1 MNLLEE
7 YSTCSERTF
16 NMSKFDGVL
25 LASGGLDSTVLA
37 YDLMHNNKNIV
48 LLFLDYGQHCVKKEL
63 ETLKKVAPRE
73 YKDNLRIIKIGDVYK
88 ESKSRMIIEANL
100 WKDSVVASDL
110 YLPYRNLLFLSI
122 AAAYAQSIG
131 VKDIYSAFINSNHA
145 KEIDCSIDF
154 FSKLENLLTEYGSV
168 KINIPYRYLTKV
180 EVAKLGISLGAPIAL
195 TYSCQ
200 VNSQTPCGVCPNC
213 VDRITALNTLID
225 EELV

>member
-1 MNLLEE
+1 
-7 YSTCSERTF
+7 
-16 NMSKFDGVL
+16 MSKFDGVL

-154 FSKLENLLTEYGSV
+154 FSKLEKLLAEYGSV

-225 EELV
+225 EEFV